1 MSKPLENI
9 ILSWQQA
16 VLIVSII
23 LTIAK
28 AYNSIIVLDTEV
40 EYLKGRLERK
50 TSRIEELI
58 KILEDRTEELEK
70 CKNG

>member
-9 ILSWQQA
+9 VISWQQA

-40 EYLKGRLERK
+40 EYLKGRLDRK
-50 TSRIEELI
+50 ASRIEELL
-58 KILEDRTEELEK
+58 KIVEDRVEELEK